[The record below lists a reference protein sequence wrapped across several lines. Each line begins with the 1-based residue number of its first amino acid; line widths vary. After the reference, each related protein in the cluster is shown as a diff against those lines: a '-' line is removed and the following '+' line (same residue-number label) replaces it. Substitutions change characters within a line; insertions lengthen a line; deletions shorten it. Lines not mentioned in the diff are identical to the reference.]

1 MKKILISILTI
12 SMLVGFIPMKAQAAD
27 NTSTVSAN
35 SVAPGTF
42 TGCKEFSNSTMPTIT
57 LVGAGIDPI
66 FGDYSET
73 YHAEY
78 GINPI
83 SNWNSM
89 CQGALDG
96 VNAGRAKRGLA
107 PLTYN
112 YEKQNLAN
120 TRIYEICNYAWYPS
134 KNYPTGD
141 PHIRPD
147 GTWCYTVGETS
158 EVVSYGYESQI
169 SSITQTPISIGNPE
183 FIMDAESAYLIGYT
197 YGAGFE
203 ASPEHW
209 ESLMRPDITSM
220 NLGIDITIDGTTD
233 IHFNYSQVYGGW
245 DAPISNIGVILVY

>member
-12 SMLVGFIPMKAQAAD
+12 SMLIGFIPMNAHAAD
-27 NTSTVSAN
+27 NSSTVSAN
-35 SVAPGTF
+35 SIAHGTF
-42 TGCKEFSNSTMPTIT
+42 IGGYEFSNSTMPTIT
-57 LVGAGIDPI
+57 LVGAGIDPF
-66 FGDYSET
+66 FGDYSES
-73 YHAEY
+73 YEAEY

-89 CQGALDG
+89 CQGALDA

-107 PLTYN
+107 PITYN

-120 TRIYEICNYAWYPS
+120 TRIYEICNYEWYPS
-134 KNYPTGD
+134 KNYPMGD

-158 EVVSYGYESQI
+158 EVVSHGYESELYWL
-169 SSITQTPISIGNPE
+169 TQTPISIGNPE

-197 YGAGFE
+197 FGAGFE

-209 ESLMRPDITSM
+209 EVLMRPDITSM
-220 NLGIDITIDGTTD
+220 NLGIEIKIEGSND
-233 IHFNYSQVYGGW
+233 IHFDYSQVYGGW
-245 DAPISNIGVILVY
+245 EAVISDMGVILVY